1 MAAYS
6 DIERI
11 LKEGM
16 RNRALLTTE
25 MNSFSTHSTTVIF
38 QVRFVQKYL
47 NRKGRMINKT
57 SLISF
62 IDLPAAAGRYK
73 TVLSVLFL
81 FSLLQW
87 NG

>member
-25 MNSFSTHSTTVIF
+25 MNSFSTHSTTIIF

-81 FSLLQW
+81 FSLQW